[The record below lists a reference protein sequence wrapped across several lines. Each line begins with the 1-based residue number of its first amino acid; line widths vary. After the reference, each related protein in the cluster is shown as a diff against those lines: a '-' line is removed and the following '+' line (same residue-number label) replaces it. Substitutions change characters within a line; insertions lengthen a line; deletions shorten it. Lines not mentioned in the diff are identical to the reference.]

1 MVTLITPRP
10 SPDRAVIL
18 AFNQSKDPF
27 IKLADL
33 ARYDYQFLVLAR
45 KLSLPIMR
53 RQRVFAAGPTQL
65 VLPLYCPALVR
76 KDFWSRYW
84 IISYFS
90 YLT

>member
-33 ARYDYQFLVLAR
+33 ARYGYQFLVLAR

-53 RQRVFAAGPTQL
+53 RQRVLAAGLTQFVQGL
-65 VLPLYCPALVR
+65 AKRRSVTLKESFFAL
-76 KDFWSRYW
+76 K
-84 IISYFS
+84 IC
-90 YLT
+90 

>member
-33 ARYDYQFLVLAR
+33 ARYDHQFLVLAR

-65 VLPLYCPALVR
+65 VHGLAKRLSVAFKEFFFALE
-76 KDFWSRYW
+76 
-84 IISYFS
+84 IC
-90 YLT
+90 

>member
-33 ARYDYQFLVLAR
+33 ARYDHQVLVLAR

-53 RQRVFAAGPTQL
+53 RQRVLAAGPTQL
-65 VLPLYCPALVR
+65 VHGLTKRLSVAFKEFFFALE
-76 KDFWSRYW
+76 
-84 IISYFS
+84 IC
-90 YLT
+90 